1 MLYMKKYKKSY
12 RNNTFKKSGS
22 TWNEK
27 FKLSDGSY
35 SVTDI
40 EGYSEYNIKKH
51 ETMTDNPPIRI
62 YVSKIKNRI
71 TFKI

>member
-12 RNNTFKKSGS
+12 RNNTFKKSES

-40 EGYSEYNIKKH
+40 EGYFEYNIKKH
-51 ETMTDNPPIRI
+51 ETMTDNAPIRI

>member
-1 MLYMKKYKKSY
+1 MKKYKKSY

-40 EGYSEYNIKKH
+40 EGYFEYNIKKH

-62 YVSKIKNRI
+62 YEVK
-71 TFKI
+71 

>member
-12 RNNTFKKSGS
+12 RNNTFKESGS

-40 EGYSEYNIKKH
+40 EGYFEYNIKKH
-51 ETMTDNPPIRI
+51 ETMTDNAPIRI